1 MLEETG
7 LDPDALLLEITESA
21 VMEDTDLSEAMLRGL
36 NGLGVRVAIDEFG
49 TGYSSLAYLKR
60 FNSAVGRN
68 AGPDISGHVPE
79 TLLTRTTSPRE
90 ARRYGR
96 AARTQ

>member
-7 LDPDALLLEITESA
+7 LDLDALLLEITESA

-60 FNSAVGRN
+60 FDSAVAGASPFTLPTDGRV
-68 AGPDISGHVPE
+68 AKH
-79 TLLTRTTSPRE
+79 RPRPAS
-90 ARRYGR
+90 ARR
-96 AARTQ
+96 A